1 MDKFLNPEEFNID
14 NIFKGKYKI
23 PIYQRPY
30 SWGKDEVVQLLTDI
44 EKTYNIYK
52 RSNIENEN
60 INNEEM
66 ILFTGTLFIKT
77 EKNIKNTYTEYDI
90 VDGQQ
95 RITTITLILMVLLN
109 YLYKIKSEDDAVKEI
124 ENYLWK
130 KIDRKIE
137 KKLRV
142 LTLGNIDQK
151 IMVELFDKLFAK
163 NDIIEFA
170 KEKINNPSI
179 NDVEKNLLSNLL
191 TINDYYTKY
200 ETNEYYDYFE
210 HIKYN
215 VKFIAIEVHTNL
227 VKLFSIFESINSKG
241 KPLEEIDLIKSY
253 IFQNLNE
260 DDYDEYLQKWGQ
272 LIIETN
278 DNLMDYLTIYIRAN
292 ISYYRSSIKL
302 INFKKLVEDEFMD
315 YYKSNNI
322 REIMVHFIDDML
334 DNVKYYKAL
343 CKEEELSKLELS
355 KKIIAYFM
363 MNNIMEYNHTKA
375 LFFKLLIMHEKNK
388 LSAEVFEKI
397 VKNAFGF
404 ILTFQS
410 ICSRESKQTIGVFID
425 VQNKIYKKVSC
436 YDSKVD
442 LSLEK
447 FEDIINVFNKKI
459 FDSSINNEII
469 KTNIRNSIT
478 YTKNKKAVKVLLSY
492 LEYMDD
498 RGKVDYN
505 KLYWILKLGKDIHID
520 HILPLNP
527 DKNDNNFKYYVDD
540 NKVILKEGQ
549 DFKENNES
557 SIGKDEF
564 YDEYLHMFG
573 NLRLEWANDNIK
585 KSNKLIKL
593 VEFDYKFN
601 SNSKIST
608 RSTLLI
614 KKIVDSDFL
623 MSTEKIK
630 NLNNESKEDKITV
643 LDEFSKSFSYMNYEP
658 VSFEVSGGKHI
669 LDKCNYNNLLQ
680 EIILLFFQM
689 ESKKFIE
696 LAKEQYRPM
705 MSDKIYISTNKKDLN
720 RPYKLDDNLYIETN
734 LASSYIIKFIYIL
747 VRKIG
752 LSSGDVKIMLRKK

>member
-1 MDKFLNPEEFNID
+1 
-14 NIFKGKYKI
+14 
-23 PIYQRPY
+23 
-30 SWGKDEVVQLLTDI
+30 
-44 EKTYNIYK
+44 
-52 RSNIENEN
+52 
-60 INNEEM
+60 
-66 ILFTGTLFIKT
+66 
-77 EKNIKNTYTEYDI
+77 
-90 VDGQQ
+90 
-95 RITTITLILMVLLN
+95 
-109 YLYKIKSEDDAVKEI
+109 
-124 ENYLWK
+124 
-130 KIDRKIE
+130 
-137 KKLRV
+137 
-142 LTLGNIDQK
+142 
-151 IMVELFDKLFAK
+151 
-163 NDIIEFA
+163 
-170 KEKINNPSI
+170 
-179 NDVEKNLLSNLL
+179 
-191 TINDYYTKY
+191 
-200 ETNEYYDYFE
+200 
-210 HIKYN
+210 
-215 VKFIAIEVHTNL
+215 
-227 VKLFSIFESINSKG
+227 
-241 KPLEEIDLIKSY
+241 
-253 IFQNLNE
+253 
-260 DDYDEYLQKWGQ
+260 
-272 LIIETN
+272 
-278 DNLMDYLTIYIRAN
+278 
-292 ISYYRSSIKL
+292 
-302 INFKKLVEDEFMD
+302 
-315 YYKSNNI
+315 
-322 REIMVHFIDDML
+322 
-334 DNVKYYKAL
+334 
-343 CKEEELSKLELS
+343 
-355 KKIIAYFM
+355 
-363 MNNIMEYNHTKA
+363 
-375 LFFKLLIMHEKNK
+375 
-388 LSAEVFEKI
+388 
-397 VKNAFGF
+397 
-404 ILTFQS
+404 
-410 ICSRESKQTIGVFID
+410 
-425 VQNKIYKKVSC
+425 
-436 YDSKVD
+436 
-442 LSLEK
+442 
-447 FEDIINVFNKKI
+447 
-459 FDSSINNEII
+459 
-469 KTNIRNSIT
+469 
-478 YTKNKKAVKVLLSY
+478 
-492 LEYMDD
+492 MDD